1 MARALHGLT
10 GSIPSMSLFRM
21 QDIYTYI
28 HIHMHIDRGTLR
40 FDSSNNKH
48 FLCSCELLLPQ
59 CLGNR
64 SVQAGGPCIL
74 VRVSEG
80 RLLMRRF
87 MLERLVVHTS
97 GYMHFDWNPACAR
110 DLNLRRLGVLHSCS
124 FRQWPVAWM
133 RYIVLR

>member
-1 MARALHGLT
+1 MACALHGLT
-10 GSIPSMSLFRM
+10 GSIPSTSLFRM
-21 QDIYTYI
+21 QDIYAYI
-28 HIHMHIDRGTLR
+28 HIHTHIDTRGMLR

-59 CLGNR
+59 CLGIG

-80 RLLMRRF
+80 PLLMRRV

-97 GYMHFDWNPACAR
+97 GYMHFDWNPA
-110 DLNLRRLGVLHSCS
+110 
-124 FRQWPVAWM
+124 
-133 RYIVLR
+133 